1 MSVPQNPFSK
11 IKDKLAQMR
20 REAEERDA
28 KRRAEKT
35 KFPYADLSTTS
46 INIEALSLISEEDA
60 KKAKLAAIE
69 SKEKKVALAVF
80 DSENPEAKKIIEK
93 LKTEG
98 YTLSIFTVSLGGLN
112 HIWNFYKFVFKKPE
126 NITGR
131 VKIEEKKLLELKD
144 ALISLK
150 SINDAIAELNEKAG
164 YTGEILEVILAGA
177 LSMRASDIH
186 FEPSEHSAK
195 IRLRIDGLLYD
206 IFNKLKPKTHGN
218 IISRIKLLSRL
229 KININDQPQDGRFTI
244 ALSNKEIEIRTSI
257 NPSEFGET
265 AVLRILDPDSIH
277 VGLPQLGFRKDD
289 LEIVEKELGK
299 PNGMIL
305 NTGPTGSGKTTT
317 LYAFLQ
323 RTQKPESKTITIED
337 PIEYHLEGIEQTQ
350 VEPGSGYTFSSG
362 LRSLLRQ
369 DPDMI
374 LIGEIRDLETAEI
387 AIHASLTGHLVFST
401 LHTNDASGAVPR
413 MIDLGV
419 KTSVLAPAMNLII
432 AQRLVRKLCEKCK
445 VEKKADAELENK
457 IKNFIE
463 KLPDRVDK
471 NFYKSNIKIFEP
483 KGCDK
488 CNNLGYKG
496 RVGVFE
502 LLLVDGDMELLIGKD
517 PTEIG
522 IKGLAIKKGIVMMQQ
537 DGILKSISGIT
548 TFDEVEKST
557 GAIEW
562 G

>member
-1 MSVPQNPFSK
+1 MDAPQNPLSK

-35 KFPYADLSTTS
+35 KFSYADLSTTS
-46 INIEALSLISEEDA
+46 INIEALSLIPEEDA

-69 SKEKKVALAVF
+69 FKEKKIALAVF
-80 DSENPEAKKIIEK
+80 DSENAETKKIIEK
-93 LKTEG
+93 LKSEG
-98 YTLSIFTVSLGGLN
+98 YSLSIFTVSLSGLN
-112 HIWNFYKFVFKKPE
+112 HVWSFYKFVFKKPE

-131 VKIEEKKLLELKD
+131 VRIEEKKLVELKD
-144 ALISLK
+144 SLISLK
-150 SINDAIAELNEKAG
+150 SINGAIAELNKKAG
-164 YTGEILEVILAGA
+164 YTGEILEAVLAGA
-177 LSMRASDIH
+177 LSMGASDIH
-186 FEPSEHSAK
+186 FEPSERTAK
-195 IRLRIDGLLYD
+195 IRLRMDGLLYD
-206 IFNKLKPKTHGN
+206 IFNNLKPKTHGS
-218 IISRIKLLSRL
+218 IVSRIKLLSRL
-229 KININDQPQDGRFTI
+229 KINVDDQAQDGRFTI
-244 ALSNKEIEIRTSI
+244 SLSNKEIEIRTSI

-265 AVLRILDPDSIH
+265 VVLRILDPDSIH
-277 VGLPQLGFRKDD
+277 MGLPQLGFRKDD
-289 LEIVEKELGK
+289 LKIVEKELSK

-323 RTQKPESKTITIED
+323 HTQKPESKIITIED

-350 VEPGSGYTFSSG
+350 VEPGSGYTFSNG

-401 LHTNDASGAVPR
+401 LHTNDASGAIPR

-419 KTSVLAPAMNLII
+419 KTSVLAPAMNLVI
-432 AQRLVRKLCEKCK
+432 AQRLIRKLCENCK
-445 VEKKADAELENK
+445 VEKKIDAELESK

-463 KLPDRVDK
+463 KLPARVDK
-471 NFYKSNIKIFEP
+471 DFYKPSIKIFET
-483 KGCDK
+483 KGCEK

-502 LLLVDGDMELLIGKD
+502 LLLVDGEMELLIGKD

-522 IKGLAIKKGIVMMQQ
+522 VKELAAKKGMVIMQQ
-537 DGILKSISGIT
+537 DGILKAISGIT
-548 TFDEVEKST
+548 TFDEVEKVT

-562 G
+562 

>member
-1 MSVPQNPFSK
+1 MDAPQNSFSK
-11 IKDKLAQMR
+11 IKDKLSQMR

-28 KRRAEKT
+28 KRRGEKT
-35 KFPYADLSTTS
+35 GFPYADLSTTS
-46 INIEALSLISEEDA
+46 INIEALALIPEEEA
-60 KKAKLAAIE
+60 RKAKLAATE
-69 SKEKKVALAVF
+69 FKEKKVALVVY
-80 DSENPEAKKIIEK
+80 DSENAETKKTIER
-93 LKTEG
+93 LKAEG
-98 YTLSIFTVSLGGLN
+98 YKLSVFTASLSGLN
-112 HIWNFYKFVFKKPE
+112 HIWDFYKFVSKKQE

-131 VKIEEKKLLELKD
+131 IKIEEKKLLELKD
-144 ALISLK
+144 KLVSLK
-150 SINDAIAELNEKAG
+150 SISDAIGEFNEKPG
-164 YTGEILEVILAGA
+164 YTGEIVEIVLAGA

-186 FEPSEHSAK
+186 FEPSQHSAR

-206 IFNKLKPKTHGN
+206 AFSQLKLKAHESLV
-218 IISRIKLLSRL
+218 SRIKLLSKL
-229 KININDQPQDGRFTI
+229 KINVNDQAQDGRFTI
-244 ALSNKEIEIRTSI
+244 AFSNKEIEIRTSI

-265 AVLRILDPDSIH
+265 IVLRILNPDAIH
-277 VGLPQLGFRKDD
+277 VSLPQLGFRKDD
-289 LEIVEKELGK
+289 LEIVERELGK

-323 RTQKPESKTITIED
+323 HTQKPESKTITIED

-350 VEPGSGYTFSSG
+350 VEPGAGYTFSSG

-401 LHTNDASGAVPR
+401 LHTNDAAGAIPR

-419 KTSVLAPAMNLII
+419 KTSVLAPAVNLII
-432 AQRLVRKLCEKCK
+432 AQRLIRKLCENCK
-445 VEKKADAELENK
+445 VEKKLDAEMEEK
-457 IKNFIE
+457 IKKFID
-463 KLPDRVDK
+463 KLPDKIDK
-471 NFYKSNIKIFEP
+471 DFYKSNIKIFEP

-496 RVGVFE
+496 RIGVFE
-502 LLLVDGDMELLIGKD
+502 LLIVDGDMELLVGKD

-522 IKGLAIKKGIVMMQQ
+522 IKELAEKKGMVLMQE
-537 DGILKSISGIT
+537 DGILKVISGIT
-548 TFDEVEKST
+548 SFDEVEKAT
-557 GAIEW
+557 GTLEF
-562 G
+562 

>member
-1 MSVPQNPFSK
+1 MNPKNSFLK
-11 IKDKLAQMR
+11 IKDKLANMR

-35 KFPYADLSTTS
+35 GFPYVDLSATS
-46 INIEALSLISEEDA
+46 INIEALSLIPEEEA
-60 KKAKLAAIE
+60 KNAKLAAVE
-69 SKEKKVALAVF
+69 FKEKKIALAVF
-80 DSENPEAKKIIEK
+80 SSEDFEVKKIIEK
-93 LKTEG
+93 LKSQG
-98 YTLSIFTVSLGGLN
+98 YFVSVFTTSLSGLN
-112 HIWNFYKFVFKKPE
+112 NIWNFYRFISQKGE

-131 VKIEEKKLLELKD
+131 IKIKEEKLVALKKELV
-144 ALISLK
+144 SLQ
-150 SINDAIAELNEKAG
+150 SINNSIGKMNEDIR
-164 YTGEILEVILAGA
+164 YTGEILEAILAGA

-186 FEPSEHSAK
+186 FEPSEDSAK

-206 IFNKLKPKTHGN
+206 IFNGLKSKIH
-218 IISRIKLLSRL
+218 ISIVSRIKLLSGL
-229 KININDQPQDGRFTI
+229 KINVDNQAQDGRFTI
-244 ALSNKEIEIRTSI
+244 SLSDKEIEIRTSI

-265 AVLRILDPDSIH
+265 VVLRILNPDAIH
-277 VGLPQLGFRKDD
+277 VELPQLGFRKDD
-289 LEIVEKELGK
+289 LEIVERELSK

-323 RTQKPESKTITIED
+323 HTQKSESKTITIED

-350 VEPGSGYTFSSG
+350 VDPEAGYNFSSG

-401 LHTNDASGAVPR
+401 LHTNDASGAIPR
-413 MIDLGV
+413 MLDLGV
-419 KTSVLAPAMNLII
+419 KTSVLAPAVNMII
-432 AQRLVRKLCEKCK
+432 AQRLVRKLCENCK
-445 VEKKADAELENK
+445 VEKKIDVELEGK

-463 KLPDRVDK
+463 KLPDRIDK
-471 NFYKSNIKIFEP
+471 DFYKSNIKIFEQ
-483 KGCDK
+483 KGCNK

-502 LLLVDGDMELLIGKD
+502 LLLVDGDMELLIGKN

-522 IKGLAIKKGIVMMQQ
+522 IKELAEKKGIVLMQE
-537 DGILKSISGIT
+537 DGILKVISGIT
-548 TFDEVEKST
+548 TFEEVENTT
-557 GAIEW
+557 GLIEL
-562 G
+562 

>member
-1 MSVPQNPFSK
+1 MDLNPFLK
-11 IKDKLAQMR
+11 IKNKLAQMQ

-46 INIEALSLISEEDA
+46 INIEALSLIPEEEA

-69 SKEKKVALAVF
+69 FKEKKVALAVF
-80 DSENPEAKKIIEK
+80 DSENSETKKVIEELKAK
-93 LKTEG
+93 G
-98 YTLSIFTVSLGGLN
+98 YTLSIFTTSLSGLN
-112 HIWNFYKFVFKKPE
+112 NIWNFYKFVFKKQE

-131 VKIEEKKLLELKD
+131 IKIEEKKLVELKKE
-144 ALISLK
+144 LVSLK
-150 SINDAIAELNEKAG
+150 SINTSIGRMNEMPG
-164 YTGEILEVILAGA
+164 YTGEILEVVLAGA

-206 IFNKLKPKTHGN
+206 IFNALKPKTHN
-218 IISRIKLLSRL
+218 NVISRIKLLSKL
-229 KININDQPQDGRFTI
+229 KINVDDQAQDGRFTI
-244 ALSNKEIEIRTSI
+244 SLTGKDIEMRTSI

-289 LEIVEKELGK
+289 LEIIEKELSK

-323 RTQKPESKTITIED
+323 HTQKSESKTITIED

-350 VEPGSGYTFSSG
+350 VEPSAGYTFSSG

-419 KTSVLAPAMNLII
+419 KTSVLAPAMNLVI
-432 AQRLVRKLCEKCK
+432 AQRLVRKLCEICK
-445 VEKKADAELENK
+445 VEKKADVELENK

-471 NFYKSNIKIFEP
+471 NFYRANIKIFEP

-496 RVGVFE
+496 RVGTFE

-522 IKGLAIKKGIVMMQQ
+522 IRELAIKKGIVMMQQ
-537 DGILKSISGIT
+537 DGILKAISGIT
-548 TFDEVEKST
+548 TFDEVEKVT
-557 GAIEW
+557 GALEF
-562 G
+562 

>member
-1 MSVPQNPFSK
+1 MDISQNPFSK

-46 INIEALSLISEEDA
+46 INIEALSLIPEEDA
-60 KKAKLAAIE
+60 KKAKLATIE

-80 DSENPEAKKIIEK
+80 DFENSETKKVIEK
-93 LKTEG
+93 LKSEG
-98 YTLSIFTVSLGGLN
+98 YALSIFTVSLSGLN
-112 HIWNFYKFVFKKPE
+112 HVWSFYKFVFKKPE

-131 VKIEEKKLLELKD
+131 VKIEEKKLVELQKK
-144 ALISLK
+144 LISLK
-150 SINDAIAELNEKAG
+150 SINNLITEMNEMSG

-186 FEPSEHSAK
+186 FEPSEYSAK

-206 IFNKLKPKTHGN
+206 IFDKLKPKIHGSVV
-218 IISRIKLLSRL
+218 SRIKLLSRL
-229 KININDQPQDGRFTI
+229 KINVNDQAQDGRFTI
-244 ALSNKEIEIRTSI
+244 GLFNKEIEIRTSI

-265 AVLRILDPDSIH
+265 VVLRILDPDSIH

-289 LEIVEKELGK
+289 LEIVEKELGR

-323 RTQKPESKTITIED
+323 HTQKPESKTITIED

-401 LHTNDASGAVPR
+401 LHTNDAAGAIPR

-432 AQRLVRKLCEKCK
+432 AQRLIRKLCGNCK
-445 VEKKADAELENK
+445 VEKKIDVELEAK
-457 IKNFIE
+457 LKNFIE
-463 KLPDRVDK
+463 KLPTRIDK
-471 NFYKSNIKIFEP
+471 DFYKSNIKIFEP
-483 KGCDK
+483 KGCEK

-496 RVGVFE
+496 RVGIFE
-502 LLLVDGDMELLIGKD
+502 LLLVDGELELLIGKD

-522 IKGLAIKKGIVMMQQ
+522 IKELAEKKGMVLMQE
-537 DGILKSISGIT
+537 DGILKTISGIT
-548 TFDEVEKST
+548 TFDEVEKAT
-557 GAIEW
+557 GALEF
-562 G
+562 

>member
-1 MSVPQNPFSK
+1 MDSSQNPLLK
-11 IKDKLAQMR
+11 IKNKLAQMQ

-35 KFPYADLSTTS
+35 KCPYADLSTTS
-46 INIEALSLISEEDA
+46 INIEALSLIPEEDA
-60 KKAKLAAIE
+60 KKAKMAAIE
-69 SKEKKVALAVF
+69 LKEKKVALAVF
-80 DSENPEAKKIIEK
+80 DSEDPEAKKIIEK
-93 LKTEG
+93 LKSEG
-98 YTLSIFTVSLGGLN
+98 YALSVFTVSLSGLT
-112 HIWNFYKFVFKKPE
+112 HIWSFYKFVFQKLE

-131 VKIEEKKLLELKD
+131 VKIEEKKLLELEKK
-144 ALISLK
+144 LVSLE
-150 SINDAIAELNEKAG
+150 SINSSIAEMNEKFG
-164 YTGEILEVILAGA
+164 YTGEILEIVLAGA

-186 FEPSEHSAK
+186 FEPSEDSTR

-206 IFNKLKPKTHGN
+206 IFDKLKPKNHTSVV
-218 IISRIKLLSRL
+218 SRIKLLSRL
-229 KININDQPQDGRFTI
+229 KINVTDKPQDGRFTI
-244 ALSNKEIEIRTSI
+244 GLTNKEIEIRTSI

-265 AVLRILDPDSIH
+265 VVLRVLNPDSIH
-277 VGLPQLGFRKDD
+277 VGLPQLGFRADD
-289 LEIVEKELGK
+289 LKIVEAELAR

-317 LYAFLQ
+317 LYSFLQ
-323 RTQKPESKTITIED
+323 HTQNPEAKTITIED
-337 PIEYHLEGIEQTQ
+337 PIEYHLDGIEQTQ
-350 VEPGSGYTFSSG
+350 VEPESGYTFASG

-401 LHTNDASGAVPR
+401 LHANDAPGAVPR

-419 KTSVLAPAMNLII
+419 KASVLAPAINLVI
-432 AQRLVRKLCEKCK
+432 AQRLTRKLCVNCK
-445 VEKKADAELENK
+445 VEKKIDAELENK

-471 NFYKSNIKIFEP
+471 EFYKSNIKIFEP
-483 KGCDK
+483 KGCEK

-496 RVGVFE
+496 RIGVFE
-502 LLLVDGDMELLIGKD
+502 LLLIDKDMELLISKD

-522 IKGLAIKKGIVMMQQ
+522 IKEMAAKQGMVLMQQ
-537 DGILKSISGIT
+537 DGILKAISGIT
-548 TFDEVEKST
+548 TFDEVEKNT
-557 GAIEW
+557 GALEW
-562 G
+562 

>member
-1 MSVPQNPFSK
+1 MDSKNTFSK

-35 KFPYADLSTTS
+35 GATYVDLSTTS
-46 INIEALSLISEEDA
+46 INIEALSLIPEEEA
-60 KKAKLAAIE
+60 KKAKLAAVE
-69 SKEKKVALAVF
+69 FKEKKIALAVF
-80 DSENPEAKKIIEK
+80 YSEDPETKKIIEK
-93 LKTEG
+93 LKSQG
-98 YTLSIFTVSLGGLN
+98 YSISIFTTSLSGLN
-112 HIWNFYKFVFKKPE
+112 NIWNFYKFVFQKGE

-131 VKIEEKKLLELKD
+131 IKIKEEKLLALEKE
-144 ALISLK
+144 LISLE
-150 SINDAIAELNEKAG
+150 SINNSIGRMNENIG
-164 YTGEILEVILAGA
+164 YTGEILEAILAGA

-186 FEPSEHSAK
+186 FEPSEDSAK

-206 IFNKLKPKTHGN
+206 IFNGLKSKIH
-218 IISRIKLLSRL
+218 ISVVSRIKLLSGL
-229 KININDQPQDGRFTI
+229 KINVDNQAQDGRFTI
-244 ALSNKEIEIRTSI
+244 SLSNKEIEIRTSI

-265 AVLRILDPDSIH
+265 VVLRILNPDAIH

-289 LEIVEKELGK
+289 LEIVEKELSK
-299 PNGMIL
+299 PNGMVL

-323 RTQKPESKTITIED
+323 HTQKSESKTITIED
-337 PIEYHLEGIEQTQ
+337 PIEYHLDGIEQTQ
-350 VEPGSGYTFSSG
+350 VDPEAGYTFSSG

-401 LHTNDASGAVPR
+401 LHTNDASGAIPR
-413 MIDLGV
+413 MLDLGV
-419 KTSVLAPAMNLII
+419 KTSVLAPAVNMII
-432 AQRLVRKLCEKCK
+432 AQRLVRKLCENCK
-445 VEKKADAELENK
+445 VKKEIDPELENK

-463 KLPDRVDK
+463 KLPNRVDK
-471 NFYKSNIKIFEP
+471 DFYKSNIKIFEP

-502 LLLVDGDMELLIGKD
+502 LLLVDGDIELLIGKD

-522 IKGLAIKKGIVMMQQ
+522 IKELAEKKGIVLMQE
-537 DGILKSISGIT
+537 DGILKTISGVT
-548 TFDEVEKST
+548 TFKEVEGTT
-557 GAIEW
+557 GLIEL
-562 G
+562 